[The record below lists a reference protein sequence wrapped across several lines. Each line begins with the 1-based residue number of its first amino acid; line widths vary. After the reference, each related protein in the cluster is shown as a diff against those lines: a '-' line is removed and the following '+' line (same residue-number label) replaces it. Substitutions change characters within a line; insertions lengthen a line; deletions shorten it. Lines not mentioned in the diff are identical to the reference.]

1 MEHCAFP
8 IENYKNQLVTS
19 DAYAACPSAVKTE
32 CQTARGF
39 KEESLVM
46 AAAHCFCPRDTKPSL
61 LWQLKRP
68 SNNGI
73 VSRGMVQDRVKQT
86 L

>member
-19 DAYAACPSAVKTE
+19 DAFAAWPSAVKAE
-32 CQTARGF
+32 SQTARGF

-46 AAAHCFCPRDTKPSL
+46 AAAHCLCPRDTKPSP
-61 LWQLKRP
+61 LWQLKRC
-68 SNNGI
+68 SNTGI
-73 VSRGMVQDRVKQT
+73 VSRGMV
-86 L
+86 